1 MNLDLAAV
9 GLASCFGSGLQNHA
23 EKVAARTNALSRQ
36 RNFIGSDFK
45 AQLAAFDGDL
55 GFESALSRMETLAT
69 TALADMTPPTRLH
82 GEAALHIAIVLPEI
96 DEAEGLTASLL
107 TRLTKKLFQLALA
120 RFGRREARLH
130 QFNAGSAGIALSLQ
144 DCLPLLRPGDALL
157 VLATDSY
164 RCRRRLGALLSARR
178 LFSRKD
184 RYGIIPGEAAAAL
197 FFVAGSS
204 KPSLA
209 TIAGVAIE
217 IEKVR
222 EMDLGGTDFAALTTA
237 SRRSI
242 GERAGIPLWL
252 TDWNNGRYR
261 AAELSY
267 CQLRLQYALAEDLT
281 ILHLPLIFGD
291 LGAATHGL
299 GIGLAA
305 VDGSSALLTASTR
318 CSGKRAA
325 IYI

>member
-9 GLASCFGSGLQNHA
+9 GLASCFGSGLQNHV

-36 RNFIGSDFK
+36 RNFTGSDFK
-45 AQLAAFDGDL
+45 PQLAAFDGNL
-55 GFESALSRMETLAT
+55 GFESALTRMETLAT
-69 TALADMTPPTRLH
+69 TALADMKPLTALH
-82 GEAALHIAIVLPEI
+82 GEASLHIAIALPEI

-107 TRLTKKLFQLALA
+107 TRLTKKLLQLALA
-120 RFGRREARLH
+120 RLGRREARLH
-130 QFNAGSAGIALSLQ
+130 QFNAGSAGVALSLQ

-178 LFSRKD
+178 LFSRRD

-197 FFVAGSS
+197 LFVAGSS

-209 TIAGVAIE
+209 TISGVAIE
-217 IEKVR
+217 TEQVR

-242 GERAGIPLWL
+242 GERAEIPLWL

-267 CQLRLQYALAEDLT
+267 CQLRLQYALAEDLV

-299 GIGLAA
+299 GLALAA
-305 VDGSSALLTASTR
+305 ADGNSALLTASTR
-318 CSGKRAA
+318 DSGKRAA